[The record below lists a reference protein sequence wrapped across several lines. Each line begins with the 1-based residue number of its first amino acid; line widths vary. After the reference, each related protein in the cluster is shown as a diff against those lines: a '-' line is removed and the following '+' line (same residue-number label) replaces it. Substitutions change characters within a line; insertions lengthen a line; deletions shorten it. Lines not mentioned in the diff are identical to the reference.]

1 MNVSVEVFNGTHVLL
16 TFDYSQG
23 VSRDCQVVYY
33 RVATQAD
40 SSVRIYIHYIR
51 IYAMDIMYGVFIHY
65 ICI

>member
-40 SSVRIYIHYIR
+40 DSVSCAAHVLTANTNTNTHIYS
-51 IYAMDIMYGVFIHY
+51 MQ
-65 ICI
+65 